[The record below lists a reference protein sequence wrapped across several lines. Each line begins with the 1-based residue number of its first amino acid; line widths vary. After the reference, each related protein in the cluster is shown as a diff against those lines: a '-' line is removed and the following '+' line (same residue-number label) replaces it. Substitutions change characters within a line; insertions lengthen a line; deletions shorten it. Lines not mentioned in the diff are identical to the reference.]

1 VAGRREEVIGVAA
14 QLGAGLPDGV
24 ACIFVD
30 AVKVRAAVII
40 KALIQPVAFY
50 DRIAGAN
57 ATVAMGEIPGELY
70 VAGSKIQREETVLG
84 GLVDEVTVGKRVN
97 GEDKRVSGTRER
109 VIYWVG
115 VLDR

>member
-1 VAGRREEVIGVAA
+1 
-14 QLGAGLPDGV
+14 
-24 ACIFVD
+24 
-30 AVKVRAAVII
+30 
-40 KALIQPVAFY
+40 
-50 DRIAGAN
+50 
-57 ATVAMGEIPGELY
+57 MGEIPGELY